1 MTSIISFLFRQ
12 PRESNDNTGAS
23 LKTEK
28 PSGYSTI
35 EGEVASQ
42 ARQRGLAIQGPID
55 EKSVVRSSHVIA
67 RVESP
72 KMITRAEF
80 DEKYVA
86 AYRPRPI
93 SNRKVSSAG
102 NGGLLI
108 ELRKGQVS
116 KQKSSALLGA
126 RVSIAASGSFSSDL
140 QPNERVPLVGHRIGK
155 KISTRIYR
163 VADEHIPNCQN
174 LVDNAFAS
182 DPLCQYLRGPT
193 ITGKGSFA
201 LMQKYH
207 KKSQELALRRATVK
221 GDIAVRA
228 AVISSETVSETDASS
243 AAPQVVQEIEPC
255 AGFALWR
262 VSSPGTMYSWDL
274 LLFDLR
280 TAHTRLIAMLDE
292 LYCGL
297 KDGHLYSLE
306 GHIPGGVV
314 DESRYSVYMR
324 SREKVVKKLLN
335 GRRYLTVQNLGV
347 LAEFRNEGIGSQL
360 LQYGLDMADTQNL
373 PIYIETGSAKFLKFC
388 EKSQFKLVHE
398 LRLFD
403 LQHGKLNVGNKS
415 IPIETDADERDS
427 RRDFLAS
434 AVVGSPTSNRTRD
447 ETGNSSKHIPKS
459 CSVYCL
465 IREPAVK
472 KLAPLPVL
480 PGNAGAKSA

>member
-12 PRESNDNTGAS
+12 PREGNDNTGAS
-23 LKTEK
+23 LKPES
-28 PSGYSTI
+28 PSNYSII
-35 EGEVASQ
+35 EGEVA
-42 ARQRGLAIQGPID
+42 APPRQRGLALRPPTD
-55 EKSVVRSSHVIA
+55 EKTVIRPSHVIGQVDA
-67 RVESP
+67 P
-72 KMITRAEF
+72 KTITRAES
-80 DEKYVA
+80 DERYVV

-93 SNRKVSSAG
+93 SNRKVSLAG
-102 NGGLLI
+102 NSGLLI

-126 RVSIAASGSFSSDL
+126 RVHIAASGSFTSDL
-140 QPNERVPLVGHRIGK
+140 QPNEKVPVVGHRIGK

-163 VADEHIPNCQN
+163 VADEHIPHCQN

-182 DPLCQYLRGPT
+182 DPLCQYLRGLT

-201 LMQKYH
+201 LTQKYH

-221 GDIAVRA
+221 GDITLRA
-228 AVISSETVSETDASS
+228 AVISSETVTGTDASS
-243 AAPQVVQEIEPC
+243 PQVVQEIEPC

-262 VSSPGTMYSWDL
+262 VSSPETLYSWDL
-274 LLFDLR
+274 LVFDLR

-297 KDGHLYSLE
+297 KNGHFYSLQ

-347 LAEFRNEGIGSQL
+347 LAEFRHEGIGSQL
-360 LQYGLDMADTQNL
+360 LQYGLDMADTQNF

-388 EKSQFKLVHE
+388 EKFQFKLVHE

-403 LQHGKLNVGNKS
+403 LQHGKLNVGNRS
-415 IPIETDADERDS
+415 IPIETDADERHS
-427 RRDFLAS
+427 RRDSLAS
-434 AVVGSPTSNRTRD
+434 AVVDSPTGNRTRD
-447 ETGNSSKHIPKS
+447 ETGNSSKRIPRS

-465 IREPAVK
+465 IREPVVK

-480 PGNAGAKSA
+480 PENVGAKSG